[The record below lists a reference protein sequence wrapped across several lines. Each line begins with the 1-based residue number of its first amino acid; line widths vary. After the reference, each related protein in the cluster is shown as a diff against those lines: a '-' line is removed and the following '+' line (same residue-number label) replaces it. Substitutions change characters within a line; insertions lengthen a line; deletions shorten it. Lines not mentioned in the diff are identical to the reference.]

1 MSPAEFTKF
10 VREEMVKYSK
20 IAKEAA
26 IEPQ

>member
-10 VREEMVKYSK
+10 VRDEMGKYQK